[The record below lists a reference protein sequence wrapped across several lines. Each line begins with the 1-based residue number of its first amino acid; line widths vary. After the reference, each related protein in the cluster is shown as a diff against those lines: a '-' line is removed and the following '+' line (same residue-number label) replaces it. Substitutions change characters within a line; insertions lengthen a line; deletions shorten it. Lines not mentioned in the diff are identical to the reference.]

1 MSYICI
7 YNIHDIY
14 TPKGFTPYGE
24 EDFEEGKDYLL
35 GRETPGFQPD
45 IRLRPEIETMSE
57 KHGKITSCYGNLY
70 YTEFFNKV
78 PTRFNNTPIT
88 NETFPISLFENVPNV
103 FSFMEY
109 NPENAETA
117 FYPAAF
123 MFLSRER
130 DNWGVYHIQSEF
142 FTIGGRWSCENHL
155 FLPDTPYEFLTF
167 IYMEAK
173 DNYYLK
179 VSKEAWDNF
188 VMITDDN
195 LVVPVTENMELDFSV
210 TYRFVYANKYM
221 FIIGGSV
228 ILYAT
233 I

>member
-1 MSYICI
+1 MGYLCI
-7 YNIHDIY
+7 YTQN
-14 TPKGFTPYGE
+14 GFTYNGE
-24 EDFEEGKDYLL
+24 DCFEEEKDYLL
-35 GRETPGFQPD
+35 GKEAPGFQPD
-45 IRLRPEIETMSE
+45 ICLEPEIDTMSK
-57 KHGKITSCYGNLY
+57 KHGKITSCYGHLY
-70 YTEFFNKV
+70 YTEFFNKI
-78 PTRFNNTPIT
+78 PTRFNNAPIT
-88 NETFPISLFENVPNV
+88 DETFPISLSDNIPDI

-109 NPENAETA
+109 NSENAATG

-130 DNWGVYHIQSEF
+130 DNWDVYHIQSEF
-142 FTIGGRWSCENHL
+142 FTIGGSSFHDYL
-155 FLPDTPYEFLTF
+155 VLPDTPHEFLTF

-179 VSKEAWDNF
+179 VSKEAKDNF

-221 FIIGGSV
+221 FIIGGPV